1 MCDNAIKSIG
11 NSIREVSGKIADA
24 VAPID
29 PLGSAVIKRTDEQTK
44 HWDDTGTTK
53 YIGAA
58 AAAYFT
64 AGASLA
70 ASSGTAASAGAAGG
84 GAAGAAGAGA
94 ATAAGSA
101 AGTGFSVGSVVGAVK
116 TGAGI
121 VSAVA
126 TADKLINGP
135 KPVVPTAGFN
145 PGSVVGSNS
154 VPMVLPEKTPT
165 VVVAKPASTGTGA
178 AVVAQSENE
187 MTGLLPLALAGLALY
202 VAKG

>member
-11 NSIREVSGKIADA
+11 NSIREVTGKIADA

-70 ASSGTAASAGAAGG
+70 ASSGAAGSGAAGV
-84 GAAGAAGAGA
+84 AGAGA
-94 ATAAGSA
+94 TGAAGS
-101 AGTGFSVGSVVGAVK
+101 GFTLGSVVGAVK
-116 TGAGI
+116 TGAGVI
-121 VSAVA
+121 SAIN

-135 KPVVPTAGFN
+135 KPVVPTAGLAAGPIPVGNNLPMDLPQTPAQIVVASPAGTGN
-145 PGSVVGSNS
+145 PG
-154 VPMVLPEKTPT
+154 L
-165 VVVAKPASTGTGA
+165 
-178 AVVAQSENE
+178 VVAQSENQ
-187 MTGLLPLALAGLALY
+187 MTGLVPLALAGLALY
-202 VAKG
+202 ALKG